1 MNAFGSQKKPTG
13 PLIVGLTGQTGAGK
27 STVTEAFAEKGFVV
41 IDCDALAY
49 GPHTKEPPFSGPK
62 TWRVHAP
69 RTHYTVP
76 DCLSGA
82 AVPLIAHPDESEV
95 TAS

>member
-1 MNAFGSQKKPTG
+1 MLSQ
-13 PLIVGLTGQTGAGK
+13 
-27 STVTEAFAEKGFVV
+27 
-41 IDCDALAY
+41 AY
-49 GPHTKEPPFSGPK
+49 GPHTKEPPFSGLEA
-62 TWRVHAP
+62 WRVHAP